1 MSDPTLLS
9 RPSRSNGVL
18 PVSVAVAQLVQS
30 ESVADDAVATRAY
43 EKFVARGCDHG
54 HDEEDWAAA
63 KSELIAEALAPK
75 T

>member
-1 MSDPTLLS
+1 
-9 RPSRSNGVL
+9 
-18 PVSVAVAQLVQS
+18 VSVAVAQLVQS

-63 KSELIAEALAPK
+63 KSELISEALGPK